1 MTWNVYIFVFLA
13 SEMDVFDDDMLNA
26 VVIPQDES
34 LLACSFK
41 VKRNKVKFYFYDK
54 MTTKKNFYCAN
65 IYFFFSE

>member
-13 SEMDVFDDDMLNA
+13 SEMDVFGDDMLNA

-65 IYFFFSE
+65 IYIFF